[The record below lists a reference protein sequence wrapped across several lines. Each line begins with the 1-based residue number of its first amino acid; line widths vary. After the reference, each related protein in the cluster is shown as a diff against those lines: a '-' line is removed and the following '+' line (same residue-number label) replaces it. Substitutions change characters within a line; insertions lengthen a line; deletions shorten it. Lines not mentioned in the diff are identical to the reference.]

1 MVYFILQLSNCAL
14 ALVEVRTVYKGR
26 NLDAGPDAEHMEG
39 WSSLTDPHS
48 SLSLV
53 PFTVQEPS
61 AETDITRRVLGPPT
75 LIVYQENAS
84 QMIPGCFD

>member
-14 ALVEVRTVYKGR
+14 ALVEVRTGYKGR

-39 WSSLTDPHS
+39 CS

-53 PFTVQEPS
+53 PYTIQEPS

-75 LIVYQENAS
+75 LIVYQENAL

>member
-1 MVYFILQLSNCAL
+1 M
-14 ALVEVRTVYKGR
+14 EVRTGYKGR

-39 WSSLTDPHS
+39 CSSLTAPRS

-53 PFTVQEPS
+53 SFTIQEPS
-61 AETDITRRVLGPPT
+61 AETDITRRVLGPLT
-75 LIVYQENAS
+75 LIVYQENAL